1 MSLEKAHTSVKKMT
15 FGENRDLE
23 RVIT

>member
-15 FGENRDLE
+15 FGENR
-23 RVIT
+23 

>member
-1 MSLEKAHTSVKKMT
+1 KAHTSVKKMT

-23 RVIT
+23 R

>member
-15 FGENRDLE
+15 F
-23 RVIT
+23 

>member
-1 MSLEKAHTSVKKMT
+1 MT

-23 RVIT
+23 RVVTAPVSSGKNQTC

>member
-1 MSLEKAHTSVKKMT
+1 MT

-23 RVIT
+23 RVVTAPV